1 MCSVAS
7 LLDNLS
13 FPAKYASYFVHLRTH
28 KFPTLPPLSKT
39 YFFFISEVKQNIAV
53 LLAGRNVKKGEE
65 EIDNHIEKGEIM
77 NIDLRKSKEIPLNA
91 LLEIASSTEVKS
103 VLNGVA
109 GTFNHRAGMATGDF
123 DLTIVVEFRAY
134 DDAIVGRSWLLEGEK
149 ILIEKDDPD
158 FRGSSELVLCTEI
171 KCKEDHDE
179 VDEDY
184 YEQWADRINDYMN
197 ENITKLPSEL
207 QTWVEDT
214 YTAALMLNGVVVYY

>member
-1 MCSVAS
+1 MS
-7 LLDNLS
+7 N
-13 FPAKYASYFVHLRTH
+13 
-28 KFPTLPPLSKT
+28 
-39 YFFFISEVKQNIAV
+39 
-53 LLAGRNVKKGEE
+53 
-65 EIDNHIEKGEIM
+65 
-77 NIDLRKSKEIPLNA
+77 LNA

-109 GTFNHRAGMATGDF
+109 GTFVRRAEMVTGDF

-134 DDAIVGRSWLLEGEK
+134 DDAIPGRSILLEGEK
-149 ILIEKDDPD
+149 VLIEKDDSG
-158 FRGSSELVLCTEI
+158 FQGSSELVLCTEI

-184 YEQWADRINDYMN
+184 YEQWADGINDYMN

-214 YTAALMLNGVVVYY
+214 YTAALMLNGVVMYL